1 MRVRRTFAERG
12 LLTRWLERAR
22 AWLRVGRASPS
33 RQPPVTS
40 LPAPWPDASGT
51 MAQTPQVGH
60 DTRATPARAWWRER
74 RVALMAAGVF
84 GGTLLL
90 GYLLAA
96 LVFFPAPIFASSK
109 DVPRLIGMQEGAARE
124 ALAKGGLGVATVERA
139 AHPSAAPG
147 VVIWQDPPAGVVA
160 REGTEVALTLS
171 TGPQRIPVPDVAGYE
186 AQDARLLI
194 EAAGLKVGKIDPTQA
209 PTPKNIAVN
218 TSPPAG
224 STLLPGT
231 AVTLV
236 VSVGAATIRVP
247 ALTGLTVE
255 EARLAL
261 ETAGLTLGTSFAQ
274 TTQAAAPGE
283 IFYQEPAAGTLS
295 APGTPVNVR
304 IARSGQ

>member
-1 MRVRRTFAERG
+1 MRVRRSFAQRG
-12 LLTRWLERAR
+12 MVARWLDWARAR
-22 AWLRVGRASPS
+22 LSTGLGGPAVPPAAVPASHA
-33 RQPPVTS
+33 PP
-40 LPAPWPDASGT
+40 PEIG
-51 MAQTPQVGH
+51 M
-60 DTRATPARAWWRER
+60 ATPGTEVGQATLAPAWWRER
-74 RVALMAAGVF
+74 AARTAGGVLLGALLV
-84 GGTLLL
+84 

-96 LVFFPAPIFASSK
+96 LVFFPAPFFASSK
-109 DVPRLIGMQEGAARE
+109 AVPRLIGMQEGAARE
-124 ALAKGGLGVATVERA
+124 ALAKIGLGVSAVDRM
-139 AHPSAAPG
+139 AHPSAAAG
-147 VVIWQDPPAGVVA
+147 VVIWQDPPPEMVA
-160 REGTEVALTLS
+160 REGTEVALTVS

-224 STLLPGT
+224 TALLPGSE
-231 AVTLV
+231 VTLV

-247 ALTGLTVE
+247 ALLGLTVD

-261 ETAGLTLGTSFAQ
+261 ETAGLQLGTSFAQ

-304 IARSGQ
+304 IARSNR